1 MNLRNPKMLIENLC
15 LTPRKWFRQRAF
27 RKCLILKVTAGSLTM
42 QRAGSISKYGSM
54 LIGTNLALLIQILN
68 LICSF
73 ASGTVHKELT
83 NDDEDYHYNANPYNK
98 CSPEYGC
105 PRMTWTVD
113 LDSADENFECPIF
126 DMPSKK
132 GI

>member
-1 MNLRNPKMLIENLC
+1 MPETPKMVQAE
-15 LTPRKWFRQRAF
+15 
-27 RKCLILKVTAGSLTM
+27 
-42 QRAGSISKYGSM
+42 SISEM
-54 LIGTNLALLIQILN
+54 LNAEGNSWYFDEAKGWFHIKIWQHADRYEFWPLYKNINLN
-68 LICSF
+68 LYSF
-73 ASGTVHKELT
+73 ESGTVHKELT
-83 NDDEDYHYNANPYNK
+83 NDDEDYNYNANPYNK

-113 LDSADENFECPIF
+113 LVSADENFECPIF